1 MIGELYDGEFE
12 NFTRDEERVKEMAE
26 TLNMIPMSVIEDI
39 KAEIKDL
46 HNSHMIQFID
56 ADGAVDTCLNIID
69 RHIGAKE
76 QEK

>member
-1 MIGELYDGEFE
+1 MTNQVYSKGDMPEYKVTTTCDGCKK
-12 NFTRDEERVKEMAE
+12 N
-26 TLNMIPMSVIEDI
+26 MSVIEDI
-39 KAEIKDL
+39 KEEIKDL
-46 HNSHMIQFID
+46 HNSHMIHFVD